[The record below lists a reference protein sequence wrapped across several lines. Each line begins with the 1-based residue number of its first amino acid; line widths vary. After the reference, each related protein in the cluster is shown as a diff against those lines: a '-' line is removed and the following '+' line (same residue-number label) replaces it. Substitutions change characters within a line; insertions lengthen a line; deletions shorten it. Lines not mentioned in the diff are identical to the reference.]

1 MQWVPPIILALLL
14 QLFPVA
20 WLFPG
25 VVSMAALRQAPV
37 TCVECQTCPCT
48 PAEAARCCPNCPLS
62 KTTTD
67 NHRTVAP
74 KRDTL
79 GLNSDRHNGEPSY
92 PSIGRTPPMP
102 RSVHQVTGAT
112 LVALIPDHRAFIGVW
127 VI

>member
-1 MQWVPPIILALLL
+1 MQWVSPIILALLL

-25 VVSMAALRQAPV
+25 VAPRTV
-37 TCVECQTCPCT
+37 ATTCNECPACPCT
-48 PAEAARCCPNCPLS
+48 AAEAARCCPACPLT

-79 GLNSDRHNGEPSY
+79 GISLDRQAGEPSY
-92 PSIGRTPPMP
+92 PSIGRTPPLP
-102 RSVHQVTGAT
+102 RFVHQVAGAT
-112 LVALIPDHRAFIGVW
+112 LAAVIPDHRAFIGVW

>member
-25 VVSMAALRQAPV
+25 VAPMAALRPAPV
-37 TCVECQTCPCT
+37 TCADCQTCPCT
-48 PAEAARCCPNCPLS
+48 PAEAARCCPGCPLT

-79 GLNSDRHNGEPSY
+79 GLNSERQTGEPSY
-92 PSIGRTPPMP
+92 PSIGRTPPLP
-102 RSVHQVTGAT
+102 RVVDQTSGAT
-112 LVALIPDHRAFIGVW
+112 LAVLNIDHHAFIGVW